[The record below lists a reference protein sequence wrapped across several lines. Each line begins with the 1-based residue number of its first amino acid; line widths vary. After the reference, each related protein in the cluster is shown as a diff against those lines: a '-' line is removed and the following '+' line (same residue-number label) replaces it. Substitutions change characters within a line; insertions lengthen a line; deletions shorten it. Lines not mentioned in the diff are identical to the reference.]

1 MSRARELA
9 KVGGLQQTIS
19 GVSTHVG
26 ISTFASDVFILGKL
40 DITGDLGFDEM
51 TAVNSKITGVSTA
64 QDLVVS
70 RNISVAGL
78 STFSGLLKV
87 DGAAIEAASAKISD
101 LTNNRIIIAGT
112 SGELEDDANLTFDSA
127 VLTVTGSTNT
137 TVRSTTLDLDVT
149 RNVEIAG
156 ITTLTGNID
165 ANGALD
171 VDGQTDLDVLNVSD
185 VSAFTG
191 AITANGGVV
200 GNVTGNTAG
209 THTGA
214 VDLNGGVLT
223 LDADADTTITA
234 DTDDQ
239 IDIAFGGNDRITLAT
254 GLIDLKNDGSQ
265 SALRLYCESSNA
277 HYAALQ
283 APAHSAFS
291 GNVTVTLPAT
301 TDTLVGRNTTDT
313 LTNKTLT
320 SPTITGTG
328 AIAGTFT
335 GNLTGNASGSSGS
348 CTGNSATATEATN
361 VTVTANNSTDET
373 VYPLFVDGAT
383 GAQGVETDT
392 GLSYNPSSGVLS
404 ATTFSGALSG
414 ALTGNVTGNISGNQS
429 GGTVSAT
436 SAAIADLTA
445 QRIVIAGTSGE
456 LEDSSNL
463 TFNGSLLNVI
473 GAITASGAITG
484 DLTGDVTGNVTGNV
498 TGAASK
504 ITVADESTDTT
515 CFPVFVTAATGNRSP
530 ATGSNLT
537 FNSNDG
543 TLSTTNLTLTGNL
556 TVQGSTT
563 TVESTTLTVADK
575 NIVVGQGSAN
585 DAAADGS
592 GITVDS
598 GDGDKTW
605 QWVDATDSW
614 TSSEHIDLANGKVL
628 KHNTATLLSETTL
641 GSSVVNSSL
650 TSVATITSGTW
661 QGTAIN
667 DTYIGTINNAD
678 KVALSA
684 LDIDGG
690 TDINAAITDADLFIC
705 DDGGAGTNRKVAAS
719 RLKTYLGIGAG
730 ASDIDNLD
738 IDGGTDIGANLAD
751 ADLFI
756 VDDGAG
762 GTNRKLAASRIK
774 TYVAD
779 ITLTTAAQTAITS
792 VGTLASLDI
801 SGALDV
807 DGATTLDGLTVSEAS
822 TFTGEITANGG
833 LAGNVTGNVS
843 GSSGSCTGTSAIA
856 TSVTA
861 TANNSTDE
869 TVYLTFVDGATGTQG
884 IETDTGLSYNPSSGT
899 ITTTAIGAHSVTG
912 TLTTQAIIPDGDGT
926 RDLGADGT
934 RFANIYSSDVDL
946 SNEARGGNT
955 VDGTWGSYLIEEGE
969 NDLFLKNRRT
979 GKQYKFCLQEV

>member
-185 VSAFTG
+185 VSTFTG

-200 GNVTGNTAG
+200 GDVTGNTAG
-209 THTGA
+209 AHTGA

-301 TDTLVGRNTTDT
+301 TDTLVGRDTTDT

-383 GAQGVETDT
+383 GAQGAETDT

-463 TFNGSLLNVI
+463 TFNGSLLNVV
-473 GAITASGAITG
+473 GDVTASGTITG
-484 DLTGDVTGNVTGNV
+484 DLTGDVTGNLTGNV

-563 TVESTTLTVADK
+563 TVESSTMTVTDK
-575 NIVVGQGSAN
+575 NITIARSAAN
-585 DAAADGS
+585 DAAADGA

-598 GDGDKTW
+598 AEGAKTW
-605 QWVDATDSW
+605 NWVDASDSW

-628 KHNTATLLSETTL
+628 KHNTATILSETTL

-650 TSVATITSGTW
+650 TSVGTIATGTW

-678 KVALSA
+678 KVALSS

-861 TANNSTDE
+861 TANNTTDE

-926 RDLGADGT
+926 RDLGASGT

>member
-51 TAVNSKITGVSTA
+51 TAVNSKITGISTT
-64 QDLVVS
+64 QDLIVS
-70 RNISVAGL
+70 RNLDVAGL
-78 STFSGLLKV
+78 TTFSGLVKV
-87 DGAAIEAASAKISD
+87 DGNAIEAASAKISD

-112 SGELEDDANLTFDSA
+112 GGELEDDANLTFDSA

-137 TVRSTTLDLDVT
+137 TVRTTTVDSDVS
-149 RNVEIAG
+149 RNLEVAG
-156 ITTLTGNID
+156 ISTFTGTLD
-165 ANGALD
+165 ANGNLD
-171 VDGQTDLDVLNVSD
+171 VDGHTYLDNAEVAGVST
-185 VSAFTG
+185 FTG
-191 AITANGGVV
+191 AITASGGLV
-200 GNVTGNTAG
+200 GDVTGAL
-209 THTGA
+209 TGA
-214 VDLNGGVLT
+214 AT
-223 LDADADTTITA
+223 
-234 DTDDQ
+234 Q
-239 IDIAFGGNDRITLAT
+239 ITLA
-254 GLIDLKNDGSQ
+254 D
-265 SALRLYCESSNA
+265 ESSDTTCFPVFA
-277 HYAALQ
+277 TAATGDL
-283 APAHSAFS
+283 APKTGDNLTFNSSSGALTATSFVGALT
-291 GNVTVTLPAT
+291 GNV
-301 TDTLVGRNTTDT
+301 
-313 LTNKTLT
+313 
-320 SPTITGTG
+320 
-328 AIAGTFT
+328 
-335 GNLTGNASGSSGS
+335 TGNASGSSGS
-348 CTGNSATATEATN
+348 CTGNAATATALQTARNIGGVSFDGTANITLPGVDSAGNQDTSGTAALATS

-373 VYPLFVDGAT
+373 VYPVFVDGAT
-383 GAQGVETDT
+383 GTQGAETDT
-392 GLSYNPSSGVLS
+392 GLSYNPSSGALT

-414 ALTGNVTGNISGNQS
+414 AVTGNVTGNVSGNQS

-436 SAAIADLTA
+436 SAAIADLTSG
-445 QRIVIAGTSGE
+445 RVVLAGTSGE
-456 LEDSSNL
+456 IEDNGNL
-463 TFNGSLLNVI
+463 TFDGSTLNVT
-473 GAITASGAITG
+473 GAVTASGTITG
-484 DLTGDVTGNVTGNV
+484 DLTGDVTGNVVGNV

-504 ITVADESTDTT
+504 ITVADESSDTT

-530 ATGSNLT
+530 STGSNLT

-543 TLSTTNLTLTGNL
+543 TLSATNLTLTGNL

-563 TVESTTLTVADK
+563 TVESSTMTVTDK
-575 NIVVGQGSAN
+575 NITIARSAAN
-585 DAAADGS
+585 DAAADGA

-598 GDGDKTW
+598 ADSAKTW
-605 QWVDATDSW
+605 NWVDATDAW

-628 KHNTATLLSETTL
+628 KHNTATILSETTL
-641 GSSVVNSSL
+641 GSSVVSSSL
-650 TSVATITSGTW
+650 TSVGTIASGTW

-690 TDINAAITDADLFIC
+690 TDINAAIVDADLFIV
-705 DDGGAGTNRKVAAS
+705 DDAGGGTNRKCAAS

-730 ASDIDNLD
+730 ASSIDNLD

-751 ADLFI
+751 ADEII
-756 VDDGAG
+756 VDDGGA
-762 GTNRKLAASRIK
+762 GTNRRCDMSRVK

-779 ITLTTAAQTAITS
+779 VTLTTAAQTAITS
-792 VGTLASLDI
+792 VGTLTSLDV

-807 DGATTLDGLTVSEAS
+807 DGATTLDGLTVAEAAQ
-822 TFTGEITANGG
+822 FDAAITASGG
-833 LAGNVTGNVS
+833 VVGNVTGNCS
-843 GSSGSCTGTSAIA
+843 GSSGSCTGTAALA

-861 TANNSTDE
+861 SANNSTDE

-884 IETDTGLSYNPSSGT
+884 VETDTGLSYNPSSGT

-912 TLTTQAIIPDGDGT
+912 TLTTQAILPDGDGT
-926 RDLGADGT
+926 RDLGASGT

-955 VDGTWGSYLIEEGE
+955 VDGSWGSYLIEEGE

-979 GKQYKFCLQEV
+979 GKQYKFVLQEV

>member
-70 RNISVAGL
+70 RNLSVSGL

-101 LTNNRIIIAGT
+101 LTNNRVVIAGT

-149 RNVEIAG
+149 RNVDIAG
-156 ITTLTGNID
+156 IATITGNID

-200 GNVTGNTAG
+200 GDLTGNTAG
-209 THTGA
+209 SHTGA

-301 TDTLVGRNTTDT
+301 TDTLVGRDTTDT

-361 VTVTANNSTDET
+361 ITVTANNSTDET

-383 GAQGVETDT
+383 GTQGAETDT

-445 QRIVIAGTSGE
+445 QRVVIAGTSGE

-563 TVESTTLTVADK
+563 TVESSTMTVTDK
-575 NIVVGQGSAN
+575 NITIARSAAN
-585 DAAADGS
+585 DAAADGA

-598 GDGDKTW
+598 ADSAKTW
-605 QWVDATDSW
+605 NWVDATDAW
-614 TSSEHIDLANGKVL
+614 TSSEHIDLASGKAFYINGASVL
-628 KHNTATLLSETTL
+628 NATTL
-641 GSSVVNSSL
+641 GGAVVASSL
-650 TSVATITSGTW
+650 TSVGTIASGTW

-690 TDINAAITDADLFIC
+690 TDINAAIADADLLIV
-705 DDGGAGTNRKVAAS
+705 DDAGGGTNRKFAAS
-719 RLKTYLGIGAG
+719 RIKTYVGAEAG
-730 ASDIDNLD
+730 AFSLANLD

-751 ADLFI
+751 ADEII
-756 VDDGAG
+756 VDDGGA
-762 GTNRKLAASRIK
+762 GTNRRCDMSRVK

-779 ITLTTAAQTAITS
+779 VTLTTAAQTNVTS
-792 VGTLASLDI
+792 VGTLTSLNV

-807 DGATTLDGLTVSEAS
+807 DGATTLDGLTVAEAAQ
-822 TFTGEITANGG
+822 FDAAITASGG
-833 LAGNVTGNVS
+833 VVGNVTGNCS
-843 GSSGSCTGTSAIA
+843 GSSGSCTGTAAIA
-856 TSVTA
+856 TDITA

-912 TLTTQAIIPDGDGT
+912 TLTTQAILPDGDGT
-926 RDLGADGT
+926 RDLGASGT

>member
-19 GVSTHVG
+19 GVSTHAG

-64 QDLVVS
+64 KDLIVS
-70 RNISVAGL
+70 RNLDVAGL
-78 STFSGLLKV
+78 TTFSGLVKV
-87 DGAAIEAASAKISD
+87 DGNAIEAASAKISD

-112 SGELEDDANLTFDSA
+112 GGELEDDANLTFDSA

-137 TVRSTTLDLDVT
+137 TVRATTVDSDVS
-149 RNVEIAG
+149 RNLEVAG
-156 ITTLTGNID
+156 ISTFTGNID

-185 VSAFTG
+185 VSTFTG

-200 GNVTGNTAG
+200 GDVTGAL
-209 THTGA
+209 TGA
-214 VDLNGGVLT
+214 AT
-223 LDADADTTITA
+223 
-234 DTDDQ
+234 Q
-239 IDIAFGGNDRITLAT
+239 ITLA
-254 GLIDLKNDGSQ
+254 D
-265 SALRLYCESSNA
+265 ESSDTTCFPVFA
-277 HYAALQ
+277 TAATGDL
-283 APAHSAFS
+283 APKTGDNLTFNSSSGALTATSFVGALT
-291 GNVTVTLPAT
+291 GNV
-301 TDTLVGRNTTDT
+301 
-313 LTNKTLT
+313 
-320 SPTITGTG
+320 
-328 AIAGTFT
+328 
-335 GNLTGNASGSSGS
+335 TGNASGSSGS
-348 CTGNSATATEATN
+348 CTGNAATATALATARAIGGVN
-361 VTVTANNSTDET
+361 FDGTAAITLPGVDSAGNQDTSGTAALATSVTVTANNSTDET
-373 VYPLFVDGAT
+373 VYPVFVDGAT
-383 GAQGVETDT
+383 GTQGAETDT
-392 GLSYNPSSGVLS
+392 GLSYNPSSGALT

-414 ALTGNVTGNISGNQS
+414 AVTGNVTGNISGNQS

-436 SAAIADLTA
+436 SAAIADLTSG
-445 QRIVIAGTSGE
+445 RVVLAGTSGE
-456 LEDSSNL
+456 LEDNGNL
-463 TFNGSLLNVI
+463 TFDGSTLNVT
-473 GAITASGAITG
+473 GAVTASGTITG
-484 DLTGDVTGNVTGNV
+484 DLTGDVTGNVVGNV

-504 ITVADESTDTT
+504 ITVADESSDTT

-530 ATGSNLT
+530 VTGSNLT

-543 TLSTTNLTLTGNL
+543 TLAATNLTLTGNL

-563 TVESTTLTVADK
+563 TVESTTISLTDK
-575 NIVVGQGSAN
+575 NITIARSAAN
-585 DAAADGS
+585 DAAADGA

-598 GDGDKTW
+598 ADSSKTW
-605 QWVDATDSW
+605 NWVDATDSW

-628 KHNTATLLSETTL
+628 KHNTATILSETTL
-641 GSSVVNSSL
+641 GSSVVSSSL
-650 TSVATITSGTW
+650 TSVGTIATGTW

-678 KVALSA
+678 KVALSS

-690 TDINAAITDADLFIC
+690 TDISAAIVDADLFIV
-705 DDGGAGTNRKVAAS
+705 DDGGGGTNRKCAAS

-730 ASDIDNLD
+730 ASDIANLD
-738 IDGGTDIGANLAD
+738 IDGGTDISANLAD

-762 GTNRKLAASRIK
+762 GTNRKAAASRIK

-779 ITLTTAAQTAITS
+779 VTLTTAAQTAITS
-792 VGTLASLDI
+792 VGTLSALNV

-807 DGATTLDGLTVSEAS
+807 DGATTLDGLTVAEAAQ
-822 TFTGEITANGG
+822 FDAAITASGG
-833 LAGNVTGNVS
+833 VVGNVTGNAS
-843 GSSGSCTGTSAIA
+843 GSSGSCTGTAAIA

-861 TANNSTDE
+861 SANNSTDE
-869 TVYLTFVDGATGTQG
+869 SVYLTFVDGATGTQG

-912 TLTTQAIIPDGDGT
+912 ALTTQAITPDGNGT
-926 RDLGADGT
+926 RDLGASGT
-934 RFANIYSSDVDL
+934 RWANVYSSDLDL
-946 SNEARGGNT
+946 SNEAKGANSI
-955 VDGTWGSYLIEEGE
+955 DNTWGSYLIEEGE

>member
-19 GVSTHVG
+19 GVSTHAG

-51 TAVNSKITGVSTA
+51 TAVNSKITGISTA
-64 QDLVVS
+64 QDLIVS
-70 RNISVAGL
+70 RNLDVAGL
-78 STFSGLLKV
+78 TTFSGLVKV
-87 DGAAIEAASAKISD
+87 DGNAIEAASAKIGD

-112 SGELEDDANLTFDSA
+112 AGELEDDANLTFDSA

-137 TVRSTTLDLDVT
+137 TVRATTVDSDVS
-149 RNVEIAG
+149 RNLEVAG
-156 ITTLTGNID
+156 ISTFTGNID

-200 GNVTGNTAG
+200 GALTGNSAG

-239 IDIAFGGNDRITLAT
+239 IDIAFAGNDRITLST

-265 SALRLYCESSNA
+265 SAVRLYCESSNA
-277 HYAALQ
+277 HYTAIQAA
-283 APAHSAFS
+283 AHSAYS
-291 GNVTVTLPAT
+291 GNATVTLPAAT
-301 TDTLVGRNTTDT
+301 TTLIGTDTTDT

-361 VTVTANNSTDET
+361 VTVSANNSTDET
-373 VYPLFVDGAT
+373 VYPVFVDGAT
-383 GAQGVETDT
+383 GTQGAETDT
-392 GLSYNPSSGVLS
+392 GLSYNPSSGVLT
-404 ATTFSGALSG
+404 AATFSGALSG
-414 ALTGNVTGNISGNQS
+414 AVTGNVTGNVSGNQS

-436 SAAIADLTA
+436 SAAIADLTSG
-445 QRIVIAGTSGE
+445 RVVLAGTSGE
-456 LEDSSNL
+456 LEDNGNL
-463 TFNGSLLNVI
+463 TFNGSVLAVT
-473 GAITASGAITG
+473 GTITG
-484 DLTGDVTGNVTGNV
+484 TSFTGDVVGDVTGDVVGNV

-530 ATGSNLT
+530 VTGSNLT

-543 TLSTTNLTLTGNL
+543 TLAATNLTLTGNL

-563 TVESTTLTVADK
+563 TVESTTISLTDK
-575 NIVVGQGSAN
+575 NITIARSAAN
-585 DAAADGS
+585 DAAADGA

-598 GDGDKTW
+598 ADSSKTW
-605 QWVDATDSW
+605 NWVDATDSW

-628 KHNTATLLSETTL
+628 KHNTATILSGTTL
-641 GSSVVNSSL
+641 GSTVVASSL
-650 TSVATITSGTW
+650 TSVGTIASGTW

-690 TDINAAITDADLFIC
+690 TDINAAIADADLFIC
-705 DDGGAGTNRKVAAS
+705 DDGGGGTNRKVAAS
-719 RLKTYLGIGAG
+719 RLKTYLGIGEGSSA
-730 ASDIDNLD
+730 IVNLD
-738 IDGGTDIGANLAD
+738 IDGGTDISANLAD

-762 GTNRKLAASRIK
+762 GTNRKAAASRIK

-779 ITLTTAAQTAITS
+779 VTLTTAAQTAITS
-792 VGTLASLDI
+792 VGTLSALNV

-807 DGATTLDGLTVSEAS
+807 DGATTLDGLTVAEAAQ
-822 TFTGEITANGG
+822 FDAAITASGG
-833 LAGNVTGNVS
+833 VVGNVTGNCS
-843 GSSGSCTGTSAIA
+843 GSSGSCTGTAALA

-861 TANNSTDE
+861 SANNSTDE
-869 TVYLTFVDGATGTQG
+869 TVYLTFLDSATGTQG
-884 IETDTGLSYNPSSGT
+884 IETDTGLTYNPSSGT
-899 ITTTAIGAHSVTG
+899 IFTTAIGAHSVTG
-912 TLTTQAIIPDGDGT
+912 ALTTQAITPDGNGT
-926 RDLGADGT
+926 RDLGASGT
-934 RFANIYSSDVDL
+934 RWANVYSSDLDL
-946 SNEARGGNT
+946 SNEAKGANSI
-955 VDGTWGSYLIEEGE
+955 DNTWGSYLIEEGE